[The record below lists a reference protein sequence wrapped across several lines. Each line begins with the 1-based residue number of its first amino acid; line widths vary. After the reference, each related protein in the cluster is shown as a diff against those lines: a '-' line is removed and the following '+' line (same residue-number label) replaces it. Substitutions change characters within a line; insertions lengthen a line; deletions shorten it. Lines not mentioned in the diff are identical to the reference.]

1 MTMKYNYSNELDVT
15 ATVEVSLRDLDRLI
29 DILVPVAEDDDHTH
43 RYRAADL
50 TRALKDI
57 RARLISQ
64 THGYMTARADFTG
77 N

>member
-1 MTMKYNYSNELDVT
+1 MKYNYSNELDVT

-29 DILVPVAEDDDHTH
+29 DILVPVAEDDDHAH

-57 RARLISQ
+57 RARLIDQ
-64 THGYMTARADFTG
+64 TQGYMTARADYTG
-77 N
+77 K

>member
-1 MTMKYNYSNELDVT
+1 MKYNYSNELDVT
-15 ATVEVSLRDLDRLI
+15 ASVEVSLRDLDRLI
-29 DILVPVAEDDDHTH
+29 DILVPVAEDDDHSH

-57 RARLISQ
+57 RARLINEA
-64 THGYMTARADFTG
+64 HGYMTARADFTG